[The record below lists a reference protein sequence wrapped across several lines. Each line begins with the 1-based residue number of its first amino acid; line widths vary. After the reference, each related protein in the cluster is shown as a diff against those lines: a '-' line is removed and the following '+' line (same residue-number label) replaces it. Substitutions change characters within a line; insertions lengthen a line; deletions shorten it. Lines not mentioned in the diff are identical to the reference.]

1 MKKETINKI
10 EALISKN
17 KFDQVFAL
25 LKSTSLEREDRR
37 EFIILSSRFEQLQQ
51 ELRKGLI
58 GYEASNIEKNR
69 IGNSILSLIK
79 LEEKTDNLSNIKLLP
94 NRRIF
99 VILLLV
105 IFFIVFLA
113 YFNNT
118 KTVGIQG
125 DNNDNNEIIIK
136 N

>member
-37 EFIILSSRFEQLQQ
+37 AFIILSSRFEQLQQ
-51 ELRKGLI
+51 EFRKGLI